1 MTNITNIEQQLAEL
15 TTKVALLKEENEQ
28 KYVLTKNE
36 MVQLMKN
43 LNEIFLEKLDESIR
57 NVNFDNHFEIDVEY
71 YGNSIELN
79 KNFDEGEIADEITN
93 SVNFIDNGDDEIIQT
108 IDNELK
114 RIRHN
119 SSSTDMMEPLNELAG
134 RWGLSTKIE

>member
-119 SSSTDMMEPLNELAG
+119 SSSTDMMEPLNELAFIG
-134 RWGLSTKIE
+134 FATKIE

>member
-28 KYVLTKNE
+28 KYVLTKSE
-36 MVQLMKN
+36 MTQLVKN
-43 LNEIFLEKLDESIR
+43 LNEMFLEKLEESIR
-57 NVNFDNHFEIDVEY
+57 NVDFDNHFEIEVEH

-79 KNFDEGEIADEITN
+79 KDIDEDAIVQEITN
-93 SVNFIDNGDDEIIQT
+93 NVDFIDNGDDEIIQT

-119 SSSTDMMEPLNELAG
+119 SSSTDMMEPLNELAE
-134 RWGLSTKIE
+134 RWGVVKEI